1 MIFYTLLSQHDIR
14 GPNQKYKIYRFLMYK
29 RHSGGKWKR
38 ALILYRRVV
47 SRTSFRQVVT
57 LRCDLSNKIEPHRLD
72 ESELKMITEE
82 NTIMQNQENEDG
94 QRIIPLPELAK
105 DFALVVSTAI
115 LLLTITV
122 GILGVW
128 RRRIVQEDPMTTE
141 FKALMERGNNLAKKE

>member
-1 MIFYTLLSQHDIR
+1 
-14 GPNQKYKIYRFLMYK
+14 
-29 RHSGGKWKR
+29 
-38 ALILYRRVV
+38 
-47 SRTSFRQVVT
+47 
-57 LRCDLSNKIEPHRLD
+57 
-72 ESELKMITEE
+72 MITEE

-105 DFALVVSTAI
+105 DFALVVSTVM

-128 RRRIVQEDPMTTE
+128 RRRIVQEDPMTAE

>member
-1 MIFYTLLSQHDIR
+1 
-14 GPNQKYKIYRFLMYK
+14 
-29 RHSGGKWKR
+29 
-38 ALILYRRVV
+38 
-47 SRTSFRQVVT
+47 
-57 LRCDLSNKIEPHRLD
+57 
-72 ESELKMITEE
+72 MITEE
-82 NTIMQNQENEDG
+82 NTIMKNQENEDG

-105 DFALVVSTAI
+105 DFALVVSTAM

>member
-1 MIFYTLLSQHDIR
+1 
-14 GPNQKYKIYRFLMYK
+14 
-29 RHSGGKWKR
+29 
-38 ALILYRRVV
+38 
-47 SRTSFRQVVT
+47 
-57 LRCDLSNKIEPHRLD
+57 
-72 ESELKMITEE
+72 MITEE
-82 NTIMQNQENEDG
+82 NSIMKNEENEDG

-105 DFALVVSTAI
+105 DFALVVSTAM

>member
-1 MIFYTLLSQHDIR
+1 
-14 GPNQKYKIYRFLMYK
+14 
-29 RHSGGKWKR
+29 
-38 ALILYRRVV
+38 
-47 SRTSFRQVVT
+47 
-57 LRCDLSNKIEPHRLD
+57 
-72 ESELKMITEE
+72 MITEE

-105 DFALVVSTAI
+105 DFVLVVSTAM

>member
-1 MIFYTLLSQHDIR
+1 MQ
-14 GPNQKYKIYRFLMYK
+14 N
-29 RHSGGKWKR
+29 
-38 ALILYRRVV
+38 
-47 SRTSFRQVVT
+47 
-57 LRCDLSNKIEPHRLD
+57 
-72 ESELKMITEE
+72 EE
-82 NTIMQNQENEDG
+82 NGDG

-105 DFALVVSTAI
+105 DFALVVSTAM

>member
-1 MIFYTLLSQHDIR
+1 
-14 GPNQKYKIYRFLMYK
+14 
-29 RHSGGKWKR
+29 
-38 ALILYRRVV
+38 
-47 SRTSFRQVVT
+47 
-57 LRCDLSNKIEPHRLD
+57 
-72 ESELKMITEE
+72 MITEE

-105 DFALVVSTAI
+105 DFALVVSTVM

>member
-1 MIFYTLLSQHDIR
+1 MIFGDEVENVKFIDFQRD
-14 GPNQKYKIYRFLMYK
+14 K

-57 LRCDLSNKIEPHRLD
+57 LRCDLSDKIEPHRLD

-82 NTIMQNQENEDG
+82 NTIMKNQENEDG

-105 DFALVVSTAI
+105 DFALVVSTAM

-122 GILGVW
+122 GIFGVW

-141 FKALMERGNNLAKKE
+141 FKALMERGNNLAKEE

>member
-1 MIFYTLLSQHDIR
+1 
-14 GPNQKYKIYRFLMYK
+14 
-29 RHSGGKWKR
+29 
-38 ALILYRRVV
+38 
-47 SRTSFRQVVT
+47 
-57 LRCDLSNKIEPHRLD
+57 
-72 ESELKMITEE
+72 MITEE
-82 NTIMQNQENEDG
+82 NSIMQNQENEDG

-105 DFALVVSTAI
+105 DFALVVSTAM

>member
-1 MIFYTLLSQHDIR
+1 
-14 GPNQKYKIYRFLMYK
+14 
-29 RHSGGKWKR
+29 
-38 ALILYRRVV
+38 
-47 SRTSFRQVVT
+47 
-57 LRCDLSNKIEPHRLD
+57 
-72 ESELKMITEE
+72 MITEE
-82 NTIMQNQENEDG
+82 NTIMQNQDNEDG

-105 DFALVVSTAI
+105 DFALVVSTAM

>member
-1 MIFYTLLSQHDIR
+1 
-14 GPNQKYKIYRFLMYK
+14 
-29 RHSGGKWKR
+29 
-38 ALILYRRVV
+38 
-47 SRTSFRQVVT
+47 
-57 LRCDLSNKIEPHRLD
+57 
-72 ESELKMITEE
+72 MITEE
-82 NTIMQNQENEDG
+82 NSIMQNEENEDG

-105 DFALVVSTAI
+105 DFALVVSTAM

>member
-1 MIFYTLLSQHDIR
+1 MDV
-14 GPNQKYKIYRFLMYK
+14 GDWRFL
-29 RHSGGKWKR
+29 
-38 ALILYRRVV
+38 LYQIWVV
-47 SRTSFRQVVT
+47 SRTSFHQVVT
-57 LRCDLSNKIEPHRLD
+57 LRCDPSNKIESHRSD

-105 DFALVVSTAI
+105 DFALVVSTVM

>member
-1 MIFYTLLSQHDIR
+1 
-14 GPNQKYKIYRFLMYK
+14 
-29 RHSGGKWKR
+29 
-38 ALILYRRVV
+38 
-47 SRTSFRQVVT
+47 
-57 LRCDLSNKIEPHRLD
+57 
-72 ESELKMITEE
+72 MITEE

-105 DFALVVSTAI
+105 DFALVVSTAM

-128 RRRIVQEDPMTTE
+128 RRRIVQEDPMTVE

>member
-1 MIFYTLLSQHDIR
+1 
-14 GPNQKYKIYRFLMYK
+14 
-29 RHSGGKWKR
+29 
-38 ALILYRRVV
+38 
-47 SRTSFRQVVT
+47 
-57 LRCDLSNKIEPHRLD
+57 
-72 ESELKMITEE
+72 MITEE
-82 NTIMQNQENEDG
+82 NTIMQNEENEDG

-105 DFALVVSTAI
+105 DFALVVSTAM

>member
-1 MIFYTLLSQHDIR
+1 
-14 GPNQKYKIYRFLMYK
+14 
-29 RHSGGKWKR
+29 
-38 ALILYRRVV
+38 
-47 SRTSFRQVVT
+47 
-57 LRCDLSNKIEPHRLD
+57 
-72 ESELKMITEE
+72 MITEE

-105 DFALVVSTAI
+105 DFALVVSTAM

-141 FKALMERGNNLAKKE
+141 FKALMGRGNNLAKKE